1 MGAAFDRVT
10 EALRTNGWK
19 TKASGRERITAQCP
33 AHGGDDL
40 NLAVAAGDQGVLV
53 QCHSHGCSAVDI
65 AAGLGLKIGDFFD
78 NQCGTD
84 YDYGGGHH
92 VRRTRTTSGKGKA
105 ITQVGAPK
113 TGAATTLYR
122 HPMSEPLESPSEFVT
137 IVEGEKCVDIALRM
151 GLRCVTTWPMG
162 AGAADRVNLEPLAG
176 QRVQIL
182 ADNDTQGHKA
192 AATLA
197 RRLQGIASVEGVWI
211 VLGDG
216 NDIEHLYMHER
227 PLTDLIPLDIAAM
240 VAEDEADAER
250 EEPARALDLLGL
262 EDVEVEPLRWLWED
276 MIPSRGVTLM
286 AGQGGVAKS
295 TFALYLAGKITRGTI
310 QGDLFGKPGTVL
322 YVSHE
327 DSLSQV
333 VKPRAIA
340 NDVDIS
346 RLKILGI
353 RVRELGGL
361 SVVPN
366 LPQDMP
372 LLRDAIEQTGAKVV
386 IIDPITSTLSGG
398 DNDKLADV
406 RQIMNPLTAMCE
418 ELDVTVL
425 AIAHFRKGTGNAS
438 HMIAGSHA
446 WRDSARAS
454 LLFAKEDVRDVP
466 DGDAPKT
473 IITLDKANYA
483 PDSVSYG
490 YHVEEHLIPNREGTM
505 TRTTR
510 VIWDGLSDTTV
521 SDIINRT
528 DEKGRQGGLANEI
541 VEYLRSFQGR
551 AVPTN
556 DIVAMFAIGGVAPKT
571 VTSSLTRI
579 KKRGLIESPAY
590 GQWQVVD
597 PSRARGGAEGAV
609 PAVVEGRTAGTAGTA
624 GSPAS
629 AHARVIAQDHA
640 LCNICGYP
648 LANALVEAGEA
659 THPNC

>member
-53 QCHSHGCSAVDI
+53 QCHSHGCSAADI
-65 AAGLGLKIGDFFD
+65 ATSLGLKISDFFD
-78 NQCGTD
+78 NQRGTD

-92 VRRTRTTSGKGKA
+92 VRRTRTSGGKGKA
-105 ITQVGAPK
+105 ITQIGAPK
-113 TGAATTLYR
+113 SGAATTLYR

-176 QRVQIL
+176 QRVQII
-182 ADNDTQGHKA
+182 ADNDPQGHKA
-192 AATLA
+192 AATLV
-197 RRLQGIASVEGVWI
+197 RRLQGLAAVEGVWI

-240 VAEDEADAER
+240 VAEDEAEAAEEDAPR
-250 EEPARALDLLGL
+250 TLDLHDL
-262 EDVEVEPLRWLWED
+262 EEIEVEPLRFLWED
-276 MIPSRGVTLM
+276 VIPSRGCTLM
-286 AGQGGVAKS
+286 AGRGGVAKS
-295 TFALYLAGKITRGTI
+295 TFALYLAGKITRGTMK
-310 QGDLFGKPGTVL
+310 GDLFGKPATVL

-353 RVRELGGL
+353 RVKELGDV

-372 LLRDAIEQTGAKVV
+372 LLREAIERTGAKVV
-386 IIDPITSTLSGG
+386 IIDPITSTLGG
-398 DNDKLADV
+398 DNDKMADV
-406 RQIMNPLTAMCE
+406 RQVMNPLTALCE
-418 ELDVTVL
+418 ELDVTIL
-425 AIAHFRKGTGNAS
+425 AIAHFRKGSGHAS
-438 HMIAGSHA
+438 DMISGSHA
-446 WRDSARAS
+446 WRDTARAS
-454 LLFAKEDVRDVP
+454 LLFAKEEADSVP
-466 DGDAPKT
+466 DGDVPKT

-483 PDSVSYG
+483 PDSVSYS
-490 YHVEEHLIPNREGTM
+490 YHVEEHLVPNREGSM

-510 VIWDGLSDTTV
+510 VIWGGQSDVTV
-521 SDIINRT
+521 GQIINREN
-528 DEKGRQGGLANEI
+528 EKGKQGGLANEI
-541 VEYLRSFQGR
+541 IEYLRSFDGR
-551 AVPTN
+551 AVETK
-556 DIVAMFAIGGVAPKT
+556 DIVSMFAVGGVAPAT
-571 VTSSLTRI
+571 VRSNLNRI
-579 KKRGLIESPAY
+579 AKRGLIESPVY
-590 GQWQVVD
+590 GHYQAVD
-597 PSRARGGAEGAV
+597 PSRARGGATSAT
-609 PAVVEGRTAGTAGTA
+609 PATLPESVAGVAGVAGTPAGA
-624 GSPAS
+624 Q
-629 AHARVIAQDHA
+629 ARVIADES
-640 LCNICGYP
+640 NICKVCGYP
-648 LANALVEAGEA
+648 MAKSLIEAGEDR
-659 THPNC
+659 HPNC